1 VRLPPKAVGRT
12 LPAGPRGPHR
22 PRILDR
28 VLRTVRDPV
37 QLAEVAGHE
46 ALSRASLINSEFTI
60 GWTDAGATVW
70 VGHRDSVEGDG
81 HRVIGSG
88 PSEGVAR
95 ILDRLAGELPVE
107 ASFSLPAGSADG
119 LGRHH
124 TVLRRDDW
132 ELRWL
137 TTAPP
142 RLDLESRVVTLPG
155 DSAEVAELGD
165 EAYPTAE
172 ARPGDP
178 AVRSWAA
185 VRDGSGRLVA
195 AAADTSSPHTGR
207 ISAVMTAPAARGHG
221 WGAAV
226 TTALSRR
233 MLEEFD
239 LVVLGLY
246 IDNDRARRL
255 YDRNGFHGRLI
266 VTSGGW
272 AAPAPLS
279 SMSSS
284 SEGHE

>member
-1 VRLPPKAVGRT
+1 
-12 LPAGPRGPHR
+12 
-22 PRILDR
+22 

-37 QLAEVAGHE
+37 QLADVAGHE
-46 ALSRASLINSEFTI
+46 ALSRASLINSKFTI

-70 VGHRDSVEGDG
+70 VGHRDTNDSDTNHRDTNDSDTNHRDSPESDG
-81 HRVIGSG
+81 RRVIGSG
-88 PSEGVAR
+88 PPDGVAR
-95 ILDRLAGELPVE
+95 ILDQVADELPMH

-119 LGRHH
+119 LGMHR

-142 RLDLESRVVTLPG
+142 RLDLESRVITLPG
-155 DSAEVAELGD
+155 DSAEVAELA
-165 EAYPTAE
+165 EAAYPTAE

-185 VRDGSGRLVA
+185 VRDDSGRLVA

-233 MLEEFD
+233 MLAEFD

-272 AAPAPLS
+272 APAPLS
-279 SMSSS
+279 SMSGS